1 MPVFDEVV
9 WTKPAPRH
17 GAPDLSHIAD
27 QLRAKPDETA
37 MIAEFPTR
45 VASGSA
51 EAARLRNAI
60 NNGRLGF
67 DDPSGTFR
75 AHTRTVTHD
84 DGSKHVRVFAV
95 FTIANS
101 VSVNA
106 NELEN
111 R

>member
-9 WTKPAPRH
+9 WQDRPPRH

-27 QLRAKPDETA
+27 QLRTKPGETA
-37 MIAEFPTR
+37 IVAEYPTMI
-45 VASGSA
+45 ASGST

-75 AHTRTVTHD
+75 AYTRTIAQG
-84 DGSKHVRVFAV
+84 DGSKCVRVFAV

-101 VSVNA
+101 VSGDA
-106 NELEN
+106 DDREN

>member
-27 QLRAKPDETA
+27 QLRAKPGETA
-37 MIAEFPTR
+37 IIAEFPTAI
-45 VASGSA
+45 ASGST
-51 EAARLRNAI
+51 EAASLRNAV

-75 AHTRTVTHD
+75 ASTRTVTEH
-84 DGSKHVRVFAV
+84 DGSKRVRVFAV
-95 FTIANS
+95 FAIANS
-101 VSVNA
+101 VSGTA
-106 NELEN
+106 DEKEN

>member
-17 GAPDLSHIAD
+17 GAPDLSHVAD
-27 QLRAKPDETA
+27 QLRTKPGETA
-37 MIAEFPTR
+37 MIAEFPTQ

-51 EAARLRNAI
+51 EAARLRNAV
-60 NNGRLGF
+60 NGGRLGF

-75 AHTRTVTHD
+75 AHTRTVTHN
-84 DGSKHVRVFAV
+84 DGSKRVRVFAV
-95 FTIANS
+95 FTHANS
-101 VSVNA
+101 VSGTA
-106 NELEN
+106 DGKEN